1 MTIQMHV
8 QCKLRHT
15 NGGQQVV
22 WLPQENA
29 RKGNYVRIKENGKWT
44 DGWLVVE
51 AYTLSP
57 MPSEVIQE
65 RGRDFKNHRKA
76 TDI

>member
-15 NGGQQVV
+15 SGGQQVV

-29 RKGNYVRIKENGKWT
+29 RKGNYVRIKDGGKWT
-44 DGWLVVE
+44 DGWLVIE

-57 MPSEVIQE
+57 MPSDVIQE

-76 TDI
+76 TDV